1 MANLNPDKVIGMLP
15 WMFMLYKI
23 LMTHVLWEKAERK
36 KNVVHMNTWTVDIYM
51 YFSAVLVI
59 YQ

>member
-1 MANLNPDKVIGMLP
+1 MY
-15 WMFMLYKI
+15 F
-23 LMTHVLWEKAERK
+23 ERKQREK